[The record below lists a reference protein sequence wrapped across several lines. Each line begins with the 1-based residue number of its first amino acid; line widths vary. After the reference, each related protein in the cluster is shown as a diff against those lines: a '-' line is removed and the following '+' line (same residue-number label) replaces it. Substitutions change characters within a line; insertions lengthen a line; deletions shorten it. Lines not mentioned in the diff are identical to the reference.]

1 VEGKICLA
9 DGLVDVFHR
18 QGISWFFPIDPRD
31 FPRPKSEKALPA
43 MAFQRF
49 PKFPQPLLLRF
60 KFNLKN
66 LLIRFSSWKNG
77 WRLASPCCTTTQPVK
92 KWESRANNPESPWQ
106 RIVTTPA

>member
-1 VEGKICLA
+1 
-9 DGLVDVFHR
+9 
-18 QGISWFFPIDPRD
+18 
-31 FPRPKSEKALPA
+31 

-66 LLIRFSSWKNG
+66 LLIRFNSWKNG

>member
-1 VEGKICLA
+1 MDLSTFSTGRESAGFSRLILEISPGKNL
-9 DGLVDVFHR
+9 
-18 QGISWFFPIDPRD
+18 Q
-31 FPRPKSEKALPA
+31 KALPA